1 MQLDVGNI
9 LVKKWILTIDK
20 GPVSL
25 GVCVLPQCWDYYL
38 CWLNPA
44 RDGRKKKNGW
54 PYIPLVIHRG
64 CLLLPATLSWYMPLL
79 LERVYARAGREIIL
93 VQVRD
98 MNARGQLRNN
108 SSMGNCSKL
117 WGRTE

>member
-1 MQLDVGNI
+1 MLAESCKRWE
-9 LVKKWILTIDK
+9 KKEKRRAIYT
-20 GPVSL
+20 
-25 GVCVLPQCWDYYL
+25 
-38 CWLNPA
+38 
-44 RDGRKKKNGW
+44 
-54 PYIPLVIHRG
+54 LVIHRG
-64 CLLLPATLSWYMPLL
+64 CFLLPATLSWYMPLL

-108 SSMGNCSKL
+108 SSMGNYSKL